1 MNPPGATFTWASG
14 GRVRLDRVA
23 RAANVSTH
31 LRLLLA
37 EDDRALAEVLA
48 RGLQEDGYVLDVVY
62 RGDDALHMLRLYDYA
77 AAVVDWR
84 MPGLEGAEVVRQAR
98 RLKISTP
105 VLMLTARDTVTDRVE
120 GLDSGADDYVVKPV
134 AFPELLARL
143 RAIQRRPRQGASPQ
157 LAVGNLTLDP
167 AGRVVQAGDRPVPL
181 TNRELG
187 ILEILMRRS
196 PAVVDRMSIARHAW
210 TEEED
215 AAGSNTIDV
224 HVGRLRRKL
233 AEAGAQVEV
242 VTVRGVGHRVVP
254 A

>member
-1 MNPPGATFTWASG
+1 MLS
-14 GRVRLDRVA
+14 
-23 RAANVSTH
+23 
-31 LRLLLA
+31 
-37 EDDRALAEVLA
+37 
-48 RGLQEDGYVLDVVY
+48 RGLQEDGYVLDVVD

-98 RLKISTP
+98 RLKIMTP
-105 VLMLTARDTVTDRVE
+105 VLMLTARDTVTDRVQ

-143 RAIQRRPRQGASPQ
+143 RAIQRRPRQGGSPE
-157 LAVGNLTLDP
+157 LVVGNLALDP
-167 AGRVVQAGDRPVPL
+167 ASRLVRTGERPLQL

-196 PAVVDRMSIARHAW
+196 PAVVDRISIARHAW
-210 TEEED
+210 MEEED

-233 AEAGAQVEV
+233 AEAGAEVEV
-242 VTVRGVGHRVVP
+242 VTVRGIGHRLVP